1 MPGFFLRAGSPS
13 EAAYATCRS
22 APCARFAGMARSYRI
37 FGARSGQRETFP
49 GHPVRNFP
57 AQTKLVSSAAFFRP
71 KEKRAL
77 PCGLCFAFFGRT

>member
-22 APCARFAGMARSYRI
+22 APCARFAGMARFLQNIR
-37 FGARSGQRETFP
+37 RSIRAKGDFP